1 MLTTSYLAQLCPGP
15 GAGADCLT
23 WVPGRSGASGLCSR
37 VSVLLGTGGA
47 LPWVQP
53 RSSVMCW
60 GQFWCDMFHSAAAG
74 SIPFHRLG
82 FSALTVTAPVLGVS
96 LEDEGGG
103 VILSGSWRKQGR
115 VIPL

>member
-1 MLTTSYLAQLCPGP
+1 MTSLN
-15 GAGADCLT
+15 CLIRGSLFET
-23 WVPGRSGASGLCSR
+23 HNYPNI
-37 VSVLLGTGGA
+37 
-47 LPWVQP
+47 PWVQP
-53 RSSVMCW
+53 HSSVMCW